1 MKKFKFCIKQYSY
14 KTNETMDVSFIA
26 PMARRKLST
35 LDKATLSAL
44 NEVFESNNVKL
55 IFASQYGELDRL
67 KKLVTQYV
75 CENEVSPATFSS
87 SVHNAAIGQFSLL
100 KKITQSYNSIS
111 AEENTF
117 SVGLIE
123 AVLSAQ
129 NTDIL
134 YCYCD
139 SNVTTD
145 SFACIISTNL
155 NNDGQQFE
163 LDIQE
168 KPLNSKCK
176 NELQDFLKTIELQTD
191 FISKNGLFKIT
202 KG

>member
-1 MKKFKFCIKQYSY
+1 M
-14 KTNETMDVSFIA
+14 
-26 PMARRKLST
+26 
-35 LDKATLSAL
+35 
-44 NEVFESNNVKL
+44 
-55 IFASQYGELDRL
+55 
-67 KKLVTQYV
+67 
-75 CENEVSPATFSS
+75 
-87 SVHNAAIGQFSLL
+87 
-100 KKITQSYNSIS
+100 
-111 AEENTF
+111 
-117 SVGLIE
+117 
-123 AVLSAQ
+123 SAQ